1 MCATHRGEWHTL
13 ENTALPSPYDM
24 AVDCPPETAE
34 AADDQSVCRLYTPA
48 MLAEL
53 MHVPV
58 AAVRRWHRRGA
69 LVATRSVQ
77 RLPYFNFQE
86 VAVARRLAQLL
97 HAGCSLRMIDRRL
110 DELARRAPQLDRPLA
125 DPAVVVEGR
134 RLFLRR
140 GDDLAEPGGQL
151 LLDFDAAGS
160 ERNADDEP
168 SPVIAL
174 FDARRHPS
182 ATARAA
188 AENGEIAASLA
199 EQWQQEALDW
209 EDEGRLDRAAETYR
223 TLLLA
228 VGPRADVQ
236 FALADV
242 LYRGGDLAAARERY
256 YAALELD
263 EEYVEARAS
272 LGCVLAEL
280 GELELAA
287 ATLEGALAYHA
298 EFADVHYHLAHVL
311 ERLARVDE
319 AVNHY
324 RTFLALA
331 PESPWAEAARDRLAG
346 CSAAE
351 P

>member
-1 MCATHRGEWHTL
+1 
-13 ENTALPSPYDM
+13 M

-53 MHVPV
+53 VHVPV

-69 LVATRSVQ
+69 LVATRFVQ
-77 RLPYFNFQE
+77 RLPYFDFQE

-97 HAGCSLRMIDRRL
+97 HAGCSLRTIDRRL
-110 DELARRAPQLDRPLA
+110 AELARRAPQLERPLA

-140 GDDLAEPGGQL
+140 GEDLAEPGGQL
-151 LLDFDAAGS
+151 LLDFDAPASG
-160 ERNADDEP
+160 RDADDEP

-174 FDARRHPS
+174 FDARRHPE
-182 ATARAA
+182 ATAGAA
-188 AENGEIAASLA
+188 SENGAVAASLA

-209 EDEGRLDRAAETYR
+209 EDEGRLDRAAEAYR

-228 VGPRADVQ
+228 VGPRADIQ

-298 EFADVHYHLAHVL
+298 EFADVHFHLAHVL
-311 ERLARVDE
+311 VKLQRDSE
-319 AVNHY
+319 AAKHY
-324 RTFLALA
+324 RMFLALA
-331 PESPWAEAARDRLAG
+331 PESPWADAARDRLASRE
-346 CSAAE
+346 SAK

>member
-1 MCATHRGEWHTL
+1 
-13 ENTALPSPYDM
+13 M
-24 AVDCPPETAE
+24 AVDCPTETAE

-53 MHVPV
+53 VHVPV

-69 LVATRSVQ
+69 LVATRHVQ
-77 RLPYFNFQE
+77 RLPYFDFQE

-97 HAGCSLRMIDRRL
+97 RAGCSLRTIDRRL
-110 DELARRAPQLDRPLA
+110 EELARRSPHLARPLA

-151 LLDFDAAGS
+151 LLDFDASGS
-160 ERNADDEP
+160 EHDAEDEP
-168 SPVIAL
+168 SPVITL
-174 FDARRHPS
+174 FDARRHPA
-182 ATARAA
+182 ATGVAA
-188 AENGEIAASLA
+188 AESGAVAASLA
-199 EQWQQEALDW
+199 ERWQQEALDW
-209 EDEGRLDRAAETYR
+209 EDEGRLDRAAEAYR

-228 VGPRADVQ
+228 VGPRADIQ

-287 ATLEGALAYHA
+287 ATLEGALTYHA
-298 EFADVHYHLAHVL
+298 EFADVHFHLAHVL
-311 ERLARVDE
+311 ERLARDGE
-319 AVNHY
+319 AADHY

-331 PESPWAEAARDRLAG
+331 PESPWAEDARDRLASR
-346 CSAAE
+346 SAVE
-351 P
+351 Q